1 MIVPPLGSGLVVMCL
16 MHPIPSFSLSR
27 AISFFRLSQMLA
39 RWLQR
44 SFLLI
49 HPLSVAGSQNGTLQL
64 VIDWYWFKTWG
75 KKITSYPN
83 NCNNGNTVTTVATVA
98 TVTMVKMATVVRA
111 VTSVTAV
118 RAVRTVSAVTTVTN
132 VFHFQNAFSNVLVLR
147 QQGSHSVSN
156 GTGRI

>member
-1 MIVPPLGSGLVVMCL
+1 M
-16 MHPIPSFSLSR
+16 
-27 AISFFRLSQMLA
+27 
-39 RWLQR
+39 
-44 SFLLI
+44 
-49 HPLSVAGSQNGTLQL
+49 SVTGSQNGTLQL
-64 VIDWYWFKTWG
+64 VIDWYCIKTWG

-111 VTSVTAV
+111 VTPVTAV
-118 RAVRTVSAVTTVTN
+118 RTVRTVSAVTTVTN